1 MSPEPSPAACGG
13 LQHPGVELRA
23 IQGLGSPRSILAL
36 LFPALGMV
44 GELPCPHPTVQTWGC
59 SASPLTVLPTSVP
72 LSEWVLRLLWRL
84 LQVSPRSPG
93 PRGMQGYNSPLSG
106 AALMGKLESL
116 LGEGEWSPTPLEQEE
131 DPWHSGGWRQRSC
144 SSCGTIPK
152 PPGSHGRQG
161 CGHCWQPR

>member
-13 LQHPGVELRA
+13 LQHPGVELRT

-44 GELPCPHPTVQTWGC
+44 GELPCPHPMVQTQGC
-59 SASPLTVLPTSVP
+59 SASSLTAADLSPTLRVGFEAPLAFSASVTEVP
-72 LSEWVLRLLWRL
+72 WP
-84 LQVSPRSPG
+84 Q
-93 PRGMQGYNSPLSG
+93 GMQGYNSPLSG
-106 AALMGKLESL
+106 AALMGKLESV
-116 LGEGEWSPTPLEQEE
+116 LGEGEWSPAPLEQEE
-131 DPWHSGGWRQRSC
+131 DPWHSGGWRQRSR
-144 SSCGTIPK
+144 SSRGTIPK